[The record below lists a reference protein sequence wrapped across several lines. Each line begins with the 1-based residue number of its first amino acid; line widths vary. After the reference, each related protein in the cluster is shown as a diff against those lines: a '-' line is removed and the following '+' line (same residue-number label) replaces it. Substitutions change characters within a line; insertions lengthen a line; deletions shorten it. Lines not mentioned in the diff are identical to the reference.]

1 MRMAHAAE
9 RPLFREEQGFTQ
21 WWIWAVLLLVAGLAW
36 WTFVQQIVRG
46 IPFGTH
52 PAPDWA
58 VWLVLVLC
66 GVGLPL
72 FFLRCR
78 LVTTVTPGRL
88 QVHLRL
94 VRRRDVPVGE
104 ILAAEVVEYRPLRE
118 YRGWGIRYNA
128 KLGWA
133 YTAHGHR
140 GVRLRLAERRGLL
153 VGSQRPEALVAALE
167 EAGWRPAPSA
177 PRGTGS

>member
-1 MRMAHAAE
+1 MPHAPE

-21 WWIWAVLLLVAGLAW
+21 WWIWSVLLLVAGLAW

-72 FFLRCR
+72 FFFRCR
-78 LVTTVTPGRL
+78 LVTTVTPGHLR
-88 QVHLRL
+88 VHLRL
-94 VRRRDVPVGE
+94 VRRRDVPVDR
-104 ILAAEVVEYRPLRE
+104 ILAAEVIEYRPLRE
-118 YRGWGIRYNA
+118 YGGWGIRYNR

-140 GVRLRLAERRGLL
+140 GVRLRLADDGGLL
-153 VGSQRPEALVAALE
+153 VGSQRPEALMLALE
-167 EAGWRPAPSA
+167 EAGWQSA
-177 PRGTGS
+177 TSAGEESSS